1 MSEAAVAVA
10 GTPARTKSVRF
21 SHKVP
26 LFLALAFVVGCR
38 LALNI
43 WMPGQKSDFDILYS
57 MASNLV
63 KGESLYPIGS
73 VSFPFPLPAVL
84 LAIPF
89 TALPLDLARPLFDVL
104 VGWAFAF
111 ALWKYRGPYA
121 LLALL
126 SGAYVFAMA
135 SGQTTP
141 LMVAASLIPALG
153 FLLAAKPLTS
163 TSLWIARP
171 SWTAIV
177 GVALVIGL
185 SVMILPSWPWDWW
198 MALPLDSSAWVPPIL
213 RPLGF
218 LLLLAALRWR
228 TPEARLILAIAFI
241 PQTTLPY
248 ELVSLALIP
257 SGPLGM
263 VLYGAGT
270 WLAVVAAQRLHVSQ
284 GLAEWTT
291 AGWLLTLAVVYFP
304 MLVLLLR
311 PKLPAGLRRKNWPKM
326 PQAPK
331 SWTDRRRPDRLPDE
345 ELKVELTASGA
356 KAVMVRVTHM
366 PTKISASMSGPT
378 REAAARK
385 AHDKVAAAVAEMRR
399 AAKKKGKR
407 SPQNETLGGAPP
419 YGPSAKTGS

>member
-10 GTPARTKSVRF
+10 SKPVGIKSALL

-26 LFLALAFVVGCR
+26 LFVALAFVVGCR

-43 WMPGQKSDFDILYS
+43 WMPGQKSDFDVLYS

-73 VSFPFPLPAVL
+73 ASFPFPLPAVL
-84 LAIPF
+84 LAVPF
-89 TALPLDLARPLFDVL
+89 TALPLDLARPLFDIL

-111 ALWKYRGPYA
+111 ALWKYRGGYA

-141 LMVAASLIPALG
+141 LMVAASLTPALG
-153 FLLAAKPLTS
+153 FLLAVKPLTS

-177 GVALVIGL
+177 GAALLIGL

-198 MALPLDSSAWVPPIL
+198 MALPLDNSAWVPPIL

-257 SGPLGM
+257 SGPVGM
-263 VLYGAGT
+263 ALYGAGT
-270 WLAVVAAQRLHVSQ
+270 WIAVVAAQRLHVSQ
-284 GLAEWTT
+284 GLTEWTT
-291 AGWLLTLAVVYFP
+291 AGWLVTLAVVYFP

-345 ELKVELTASGA
+345 ELKVELTANGA
-356 KAVMVRVTHM
+356 KAVTVRVTHM
-366 PTKISASMSGPT
+366 PTKISARESGPT

-399 AAKKKGKR
+399 AGKKGKR
-407 SPQNETLGGAPP
+407 SPQDETLRGAPP

>member
-10 GTPARTKSVRF
+10 SKPARTKSALL
-21 SHKVP
+21 SEKVP
-26 LFLALAFVVGCR
+26 LFAALAFVVGCR
-38 LALNI
+38 LALNF
-43 WMPGQKSDFDILYS
+43 WVPGQKSDFDILYS

-73 VSFPFPLPAVL
+73 ASFPFPLTAVL
-84 LAIPF
+84 LAVPF
-89 TALPLDLARPLFDVL
+89 TALPLELARPLFEIL

-153 FLLAAKPLTS
+153 FLLAVKPLTS
-163 TSLWIARP
+163 ISLWIARP

-198 MALPLDSSAWVPPIL
+198 MALPLDNSAWVPPVL

-248 ELVSLALIP
+248 EMVSLALIP
-257 SGPLGM
+257 SGPVGM
-263 VLYGAGT
+263 VLYCAGSWIT
-270 WLAVVAAQRLHVSQ
+270 VAAAERLHVSQ
-284 GLAEWTT
+284 GLAEWSTV
-291 AGWLLTLAVVYFP
+291 GWLLTLAVVYVP
-304 MLVLLLR
+304 MLTLVLR
-311 PKLPAGLRRKNWPKM
+311 PTLPAGLRRKKWPKM
-326 PQAPK
+326 PQPPK

-345 ELKVELTASGA
+345 ELKVELTANGA
-356 KAVMVRVTHM
+356 NAVTVRVTHI
-366 PTKISASMSGPT
+366 PTRITASESGPT
-378 REAAARK
+378 RQTAARK

-399 AAKKKGKR
+399 AAKKAKR
-407 SPQNETLGGAPP
+407 SA
-419 YGPSAKTGS
+419 